1 MHSRK
6 RHEPQG
12 ADAPRKRP
20 RPDHFS
26 GPPPRK
32 GGQFSGPPLSG
43 NQFLGPSR
51 PFGQFLG
58 PPRPG
63 NHFSD
68 PSRQDHFSGPPHP
81 GHHDLHA
88 PSKPFAPRNDSRGPK
103 PAGPPKPATGGGKAA
118 PPKNAPSTTDK
129 PAESLD
135 DKTPTPRRIYLG
147 GLTDPV
153 TPTEVESRFR
163 AFGTVSAIAI
173 PQSPTGAPRGFL
185 HFTLTCTGA
194 QLAKL
199 MTVYNGTKWKGGTLA
214 VSRANRDPVIA
225 RNEEREALAT
235 RAKPN
240 TNRVFSLEPP
250 KPVAAAAALP
260 RGVVPGVVSVR
271 ASKPVSDADDS
282 ADLGRLWKRSRMGR
296 AVALMRRMHR
306 PGVGRVT
313 IDPSVYRAC
322 LEPLYVNPR
331 PTRVAD
337 LTWSLEGWEGYG
349 RGKEEGGDWWE
360 EKGGEEEVEEVEE
373 GEGESSSS
381 EEDEIDEEE
390 EDERA
395 AGSDA
400 AASAP
405 SSSDTDNSVSSEDD
419 GAEDEDAMDVD
430 DNEESAP
437 SAPSRAQQ
445 LDIFSDEEADG
456 DDEEDNRFAVKDQFE
471 GESGRELLALQAKAR
486 GDDRFKLTA
495 DFAADGSDADSD
507 ASSTGHA
514 MDTAAPTVQTHDADE
529 EGDEAIGN
537 LAKERDM
544 AMSLLSSMFG
554 EDAVQESVKK
564 RAHAN
569 VATNAPAAGA
579 AKDNALARTYQLT
592 GMAFYDPDAPDHEA
606 YELQP
611 EPEKEEVVEVTAD
624 PFLSDAASE
633 SELSASEDES
643 DEEDDAEPANAAAEK
658 DDGKEKDRFGNT
670 VRADFSAIFT
680 RGGPSAEAQSFSLF
694 NSAAP
699 ASTDAKPSFSLF
711 GDAAAPAPTP
721 VVTSASVFPGAALAS
736 TQFFI
741 SARLAALEAGTGK
754 HFVRTADVAE
764 IEATW
769 RATRRDLAVETH
781 RRAKNAARKA
791 MRRKHGGAGGGQT
804 SRA

>member
-20 RPDHFS
+20 RPD
-26 GPPPRK
+26 
-32 GGQFSGPPLSG
+32 QFSGPP
-43 NQFLGPSR
+43 
-51 PFGQFLG
+51 
-58 PPRPG
+58 RPG
-63 NHFSD
+63 YHD
-68 PSRQDHFSGPPHP
+68 P
-81 GHHDLHA
+81 HA
-88 PSKPFAPRNDSRGPK
+88 PSKPFAPLNDSRGSK
-103 PAGPPKPATGGGKAA
+103 PAGASTKSA
-118 PPKNAPSTTDK
+118 PLGTKNAPSKLVPTDAEK
-129 PAESLD
+129 PPAEKLD
-135 DKTPTPRRIYLG
+135 DKTPAPRRIYLG

-163 AFGTVSAIAI
+163 AFGIVSAIAI
-173 PQSPTGAPRGFL
+173 PQSSTGAPRGFL

-214 VSRANRDPVIA
+214 VSRASRDPVTA
-225 RNEEREALAT
+225 REEEREALAT

-240 TNRVFSLEPP
+240 TNRVFSLEAP
-250 KPVAAAAALP
+250 KPPTVANLP
-260 RGVVPGVVSVR
+260 RGVLPGVVSVR
-271 ASKPVSDADDS
+271 AAKPVTDADDS

-337 LTWSLEGWEGYG
+337 LTWSLEGYERGYG
-349 RGKEEGGDWWE
+349 RGQEDMEEGGDWWE
-360 EKGGEEEVEEVEE
+360 EKVGVAESEGGQ
-373 GEGESSSS
+373 SSSS
-381 EEDEIDEEE
+381 EEDEVEGEEE
-390 EDERA
+390 EDELA
-395 AGSDA
+395 AGSDV

-405 SSSDTDNSVSSEDD
+405 SSSDSDDSVSSDD
-419 GAEDEDAMDVD
+419 VADDEDAMDVD
-430 DNEESAP
+430 DDEESTP
-437 SAPSRAQQ
+437 SAPTRTQQ

-486 GDDRFKLTA
+486 GDGRFKLTA
-495 DFAADGSDADSD
+495 DFAAADGSDSDS
-507 ASSTGHA
+507 SA
-514 MDTAAPTVQTHDADE
+514 MDTTSPSAAQDGDADE
-529 EGDEAIGN
+529 EVDEAIGN

-569 VATNAPAAGA
+569 VATNAPAAG
-579 AKDNALARTYQLT
+579 KDNALARTYQLT
-592 GMAFYDPDAPDHEA
+592 GMAFYDPDAADHEA

-624 PFLSDAASE
+624 PFLSDAASDSE
-633 SELSASEDES
+633 SSGSVNES
-643 DEEDDAEPANAAAEK
+643 DAEEDAEPTTTAEEDDGK
-658 DDGKEKDRFGNT
+658 DKDRFGNT

-694 NSAAP
+694 NSAP
-699 ASTDAKPSFSLF
+699 STSDSKPSFSLF
-711 GDAAAPAPTP
+711 GDSAAPAPTP
-721 VVTSASVFPGAALAS
+721 VVTLASSVFPGAALAS

-754 HFVRTADVAE
+754 HFVRTADVAD

-769 RATRRDLAVETH
+769 RATRRDLAVEAH

-791 MRRKHGGAGGGQT
+791 MRRKQGGSGGGQAT
-804 SRA
+804 RA